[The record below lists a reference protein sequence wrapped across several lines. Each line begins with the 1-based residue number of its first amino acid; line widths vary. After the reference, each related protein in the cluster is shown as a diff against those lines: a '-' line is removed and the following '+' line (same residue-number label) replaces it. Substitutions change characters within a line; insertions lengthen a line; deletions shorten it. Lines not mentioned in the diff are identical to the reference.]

1 MARQRGTY
9 AREVRASLEVWTL
22 GGRRD
27 VELTSDRI
35 AVGKADENDLVLDD
49 PMVSHLHA
57 VLEEFPAGWCVTDL
71 GSSNGTFLN
80 GERIWAQQRLRHGD
94 EVRLGRT
101 RLLFRN
107 SSDVGHSVTE
117 AEAESPALTNREHD
131 VLAVLCRPLLDRD
144 LFTEPSS
151 IRQIAADLVVS
162 EAAVKQHLANLYTK
176 FDVPEGT
183 SNRRSRLA
191 NEALRRGAV
200 TLGDLR
206 RGSDQP

>member
-1 MARQRGTY
+1 VP
-9 AREVRASLEVWTL
+9 ELEVWTL
-22 GGRRD
+22 SGRRHG
-27 VELTSDRI
+27 ELDGERVT
-35 AVGKADENDLVLDD
+35 VGKDGQNDLVLDGD
-49 PMVSHLHA
+49 PTVSRLHA
-57 VLEEFPAGWCVTDL
+57 VLEQFGAGWCVTDL

-94 EVRLGRT
+94 EVRVGRT
-101 RLLFRN
+101 RLLFHN
-107 SSDVGHSVTE
+107 STDVGRSVTE
-117 AEAESPALTNREHD
+117 SEAESPALTAREHD

-151 IRQIAADLVVS
+151 IRVIAADLVVS
-162 EAAVKQHLANLYTK
+162 EAAVKQHLANLYAK
-176 FDVPEGT
+176 FDVPEGP

-206 RGSDQP
+206 RGQEP

>member
-1 MARQRGTY
+1 
-9 AREVRASLEVWTL
+9 VWTL
-22 GGRRD
+22 SGRRH
-27 VELTSDRI
+27 VELEADRVT
-35 AVGKADENDLVLDD
+35 VGKDEQNDVVLDED
-49 PMVSHLHA
+49 PTVSRLH
-57 VLEEFPAGWCVTDL
+57 VILERFAAGWCVTDV

-94 EVRLGRT
+94 EVRIGRT

-107 SSDVGHSVTE
+107 SSDVGRSVTE
-117 AEAESPALTNREHD
+117 SEAESPGLTAREHD

-151 IRQIAADLVVS
+151 IREIAAHLVVS

-183 SNRRSRLA
+183 TNRRSRLA
-191 NEALRRGAV
+191 NAALRRGAV

-206 RGSDQP
+206 RGPDR